1 MGTAQK
7 SNQKIMTTKITVTAL
22 LTAVA
27 IVLQYIE
34 VPIPLVPSFLK
45 LDFSDL
51 PELIGSFVLGP
62 QYGIIICLIK
72 NLIHLPVSGSMF
84 VGEFSNFI
92 LGAIFVFVAGM
103 IYKYNKTK
111 KGAVIGCVA
120 GAMAMAALSVVT
132 NYFVVYPVYA
142 QLWAG
147 GDMQVIVNMYKTILP
162 YSDTLL
168 KSLIIFNVPFT
179 LFKGLA
185 DAVVAIIIYKPLS
198 NMIVRMNTAFTKKRA
213 PKAQKS
219 R

>member
-7 SNQKIMTTKITVTAL
+7 STQKIMTTKITVTAL

-27 IVLQYIE
+27 VALHYIE

-62 QYGIIICLIK
+62 QYGVIICLLK

-103 IYKYNKTK
+103 IYKFNKTK
-111 KGAVIGCVA
+111 KGAIIGCIA
-120 GAMAMAALSVVT
+120 GAAAMAVLSVAT

-147 GDMQVIVNMYKTILP
+147 GDMNVIINMYKTILP

-168 KSLIIFNVPFT
+168 KSLVIFNVPFT
-179 LFKGLA
+179 LFKGIV
-185 DAVVAIIIYKPLS
+185 DAIIAIIIYKPLS
-198 NMIVRMNTAFTKKRA
+198 NVIVRMNTAFSKKRSS
-213 PKAQKS
+213 KAEKA
-219 R
+219 

>member
-7 SNQKIMTTKITVTAL
+7 STQKIMTTKITVTAL

>member
-1 MGTAQK
+1 MRTAQK
-7 SNQKIMTTKITVTAL
+7 SNQKLMTTKITVTAL

-27 IVLQYIE
+27 IALQYIE

-62 QYGIIICLIK
+62 QYGVIICLLK
-72 NLIHLPVSGSMF
+72 NVIHLPVSSSMF

-111 KGAVIGCVA
+111 KGALIGCVA
-120 GAMAMAALSVVT
+120 GATMAILSVVT

-142 QLWAG
+142 ELWAG
-147 GDMQVIVNMYKTILP
+147 GDMNVIVNMYKLLLP
-162 YSDTLL
+162 SSDTLL

-179 LFKGLA
+179 LFKGII
-185 DAVVAIIIYKPLS
+185 DAIIAMVIYKPLS
-198 NMIVRMNTAFTKKRA
+198 NMIVRMNTAFTKKRNSKVE
-213 PKAQKS
+213 KA
-219 R
+219 

>member
-7 SNQKIMTTKITVTAL
+7 STQKIMTTKITVTAL

-27 IVLQYIE
+27 VALQYIE

-62 QYGIIICLIK
+62 QYGVIICLLK

-103 IYKYNKTK
+103 IYKFNKTK
-111 KGAVIGCVA
+111 KGAIIGCISGA
-120 GAMAMAALSVVT
+120 AAMAVLSVAT

-147 GDMQVIVNMYKTILP
+147 GDMNVIINMYKTILP

-168 KSLIIFNVPFT
+168 KSLVIFNVPFT
-179 LFKGLA
+179 LFKGIV
-185 DAVVAIIIYKPLS
+185 DAIIAIIIYKPLS
-198 NMIVRMNTAFTKKRA
+198 NVIVRMNTAFSKKRSS
-213 PKAQKS
+213 KAEKA
-219 R
+219 

>member
-1 MGTAQK
+1 MRTAQK
-7 SNQKIMTTKITVTAL
+7 SNQKLMTTKITVTAL

-27 IVLQYIE
+27 IALQYIE
-34 VPIPLVPSFLK
+34 VHIQLVPSFLK

-62 QYGIIICLIK
+62 QYGVIICLIK
-72 NLIHLPVSGSMF
+72 NVIHLPVSSSMF

-111 KGAVIGCVA
+111 KGALIGCVA
-120 GAMAMAALSVVT
+120 GAATMAILSVVT

-142 QLWAG
+142 ELWAG
-147 GDMQVIVNMYKTILP
+147 GDMNVIVNMYKLLLP
-162 YSDTLL
+162 SSDTLL

-179 LFKGLA
+179 LFKGII
-185 DAVVAIIIYKPLS
+185 DAIIAMVIYKPLS
-198 NMIVRMNTAFTKKRA
+198 NMIVRMNTAFTKKSST
-213 PKAQKS
+213 KAEKA
-219 R
+219 

>member
-7 SNQKIMTTKITVTAL
+7 STQKIMTTKITVTAL

-179 LFKGLA
+179 LFKGIA

>member
-179 LFKGLA
+179 LFKGIA

>member
-7 SNQKIMTTKITVTAL
+7 STQKIITTKITVTGL

-27 IVLQYIE
+27 VALQYIE

-62 QYGIIICLIK
+62 QYGVIICLLK

-103 IYKYNKTK
+103 IYKFNKTK
-111 KGAVIGCVA
+111 KGAVIGCIA
-120 GAMAMAALSVVT
+120 GAAAMAVLSVVT

-147 GDMQVIVNMYKTILP
+147 GDMNVIVNMYKTILP

-168 KSLIIFNVPFT
+168 KSLVIFNVPFT
-179 LFKGLA
+179 LFKGIV
-185 DAVVAIIIYKPLS
+185 DAIIAIIIYKPLS
-198 NMIVRMNTAFTKKRA
+198 NVIGRMNTAFSKKRSA
-213 PKAQKS
+213 KAEKA
-219 R
+219 